1 MDFAIC
7 LMLTIRSSLR
17 PLLSINQVVIPVA
30 MTWREKDDYENW
42 IPYFDITWRKMICN
56 TSLASNLNSSKSNCS
71 SVTGWNSCDKM
82 EVRTKTYSYHLKI
95 QISFLY

>member
-30 MTWREKDDYENW
+30 MTWREKK
-42 IPYFDITWRKMICN
+42 IIM
-56 TSLASNLNSSKSNCS
+56 
-71 SVTGWNSCDKM
+71 
-82 EVRTKTYSYHLKI
+82 RTEFLTLISHEEKWYVI
-95 QISFLY
+95 QA